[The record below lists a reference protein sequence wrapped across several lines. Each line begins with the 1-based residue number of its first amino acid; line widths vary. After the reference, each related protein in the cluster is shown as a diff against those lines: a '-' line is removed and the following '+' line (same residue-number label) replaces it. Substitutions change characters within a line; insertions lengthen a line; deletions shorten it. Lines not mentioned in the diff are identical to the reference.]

1 MPNVAIIG
9 GGPSGLMAA
18 DVISVAGIGVT
29 VYDRMPTVGR
39 KFLMAGRGGLNLT
52 HSEPLDVFLT
62 RYGAA
67 RPWLEPHL
75 QAFAPERVVAWAHDL
90 GQETFVGSSG
100 RVFPKAM
107 KASPLLRTWMA
118 RLVSRG
124 VVFATAHR
132 WTGFEGPGRLR
143 FESREGP
150 ILAEASATVLALGGA
165 SWPRLGSDGGWL
177 DSLAGQGVVIQPLAP
192 ANCGARIAWSGRF
205 TARHVG
211 TPLKR
216 IALTVA
222 GRRVRGEAVISAS
235 GLEGGAVYALTPD
248 IRRLLDS
255 GARVSLEIDLRPDDS
270 LAAVTDRLSRA
281 RGKQSMS
288 TFLARAIDLAPA
300 GRSLLF
306 EAAGRT
312 LPTAPDALARL
323 IKGVTVTIDGLAGL
337 DRAISTAGGVAASE
351 IDSAMMLHRMPG
363 VFVAGEMLDWEGPTG
378 GYLLQGAFATG
389 FAAGHGVLR
398 HIGR

>member
-1 MPNVAIIG
+1 MPNVAVIG

-18 DVISVAGIGVT
+18 DVISAVGIGVT
-29 VYDRMPTVGR
+29 VYDRMPTFGR

-52 HSEPLDVFLT
+52 HSEPLELFLT

-67 RPWLEPHL
+67 RSWLEPHL
-75 QAFAPERVVAWAHDL
+75 QAFPPERVLAWAHDL
-90 GQETFVGSSG
+90 GQKTFVGSSG
-100 RVFPKAM
+100 RVFPTAM
-107 KASPLLRTWMA
+107 KASPLLRAWIT
-118 RLVSRG
+118 RLSSRG

-132 WTGFEGPGRLR
+132 WTGFEAPGQLR
-143 FESREGP
+143 FETREGLS
-150 ILAEASATVLALGGA
+150 LAEASATVLALGGA

-177 DSLAGQGVVIQPLAP
+177 DGLAAQGVVIHPLVP
-192 ANCGARIAWSGRF
+192 ANCGVRIAWSERF

-216 IALTVA
+216 IALTLA
-222 GRRVRGEAVISAS
+222 GRRVRGEVVISAT
-235 GLEGGAVYALTPD
+235 GLEGGVVYALTPE
-248 IRRLLDS
+248 IRRLLAS
-255 GARVSLEIDLRPDDS
+255 GESVSLEIDLRPDEALS
-270 LAAVTDRLSRA
+270 PLTDRLSRA

-323 IKGVTVTIDGLAGL
+323 IKGVSVTIEGLASL
-337 DRAISTAGGVAASE
+337 DRAISTAGGVATSE
-351 IDSAMMLHRMPG
+351 IDSEMMLRRMPG

-389 FAAGHGVLR
+389 FAAGHGVL
-398 HIGR
+398 HHLGR

>member
-1 MPNVAIIG
+1 MHNVAIVG

-18 DVISVAGIGVT
+18 DVISAAGVGVT

-39 KFLMAGRGGLNLT
+39 KLLMAGRGGLNLT
-52 HSEPLDVFLT
+52 HSEPLDIFIT
-62 RYGAA
+62 RYGTA
-67 RPWLEPHL
+67 RCWLEPRL
-75 QAFAPERVVAWAHDL
+75 REFPPERLLAWAHDL

-100 RVFPKAM
+100 RIFPKAM
-107 KASPLLRTWMA
+107 KASPMLRAWIA
-118 RLVSRG
+118 RLGSRG
-124 VVFATAHR
+124 ASFATGHR
-132 WTGFEGPGRLR
+132 WTGFEAPGRLR
-143 FESREGP
+143 FETRKGP
-150 ILAEASATVLALGGA
+150 IIAEASATVLALGGA

-177 DSLAGQGVVIQPLAP
+177 DILAAQGVVIHPLVP
-192 ANCGARIAWSGRF
+192 ANCGVRIAWSERF

-216 IALTVA
+216 IALTLA
-222 GRRVRGEAVISAS
+222 GRRMRGEAVISAT

-255 GARVSLEIDLRPDDS
+255 GARVSLEIDLRPDETLS
-270 LAAVTDRLSRA
+270 TLTDRLSRA

-306 EAAGRT
+306 EAQGRT

-323 IKGVTVTIDGLAGL
+323 IKGAPVTIEGLAGIE
-337 DRAISTAGGVAASE
+337 RAISTAGGVAASE
-351 IDSAMMLHRMPG
+351 IDSAMLLRRLPG

-398 HIGR
+398 HLGR

>member
-18 DVISVAGIGVT
+18 DVISAAGIGVT

-39 KFLMAGRGGLNLT
+39 KLLMAGRGGLNLT

-62 RYGAA
+62 RYGTA

-75 QAFAPERVVAWAHDL
+75 QAFAPQHVLAWAHDL

-107 KASPLLRTWMA
+107 KASPLLRAWMA

-143 FESREGP
+143 FESRDGP

-165 SWPRLGSDGGWL
+165 SWPRLGSDGGWF

-192 ANCGARIAWSGRF
+192 ANCGARIAWSERF

-216 IALTVA
+216 IAMTVA

-248 IRRLLDS
+248 IRRLLDN

-306 EAAGRT
+306 EAAGRA

>member
-1 MPNVAIIG
+1 MPNVAVIG

-18 DVISVAGIGVT
+18 DVISAAGIGVT

-52 HSEPLDVFLT
+52 HSEALDVFLT

-67 RPWLEPHL
+67 RSWLEPHL
-75 QAFAPERVVAWAHDL
+75 QAFPPERVLAWAHDF

-100 RVFPKAM
+100 RIFPKAM
-107 KASPLLRTWMA
+107 KASPLLRAWIA
-118 RLVSRG
+118 RLGSRG

-132 WTGFEGPGRLR
+132 WTGFEPPGQLR
-143 FESREGP
+143 FETREGP
-150 ILAEASATVLALGGA
+150 VLTEASATVLALGGA

-177 DSLAGQGVVIQPLAP
+177 DILAAQGVVIHPLMP
-192 ANCGARIAWSGRF
+192 ANCGVRIAWSERV
-205 TARHVG
+205 TARHLG

-216 IALTVA
+216 IALTLA
-222 GRRVRGEAVISAS
+222 GHRVRGEAVISAA
-235 GLEGGAVYALTPD
+235 GLEGGAVYALTPE
-248 IRRLLDS
+248 IRRLLAS
-255 GARVSLEIDLRPDDS
+255 GEIVSLEIDLRPDETHS
-270 LAAVTDRLSRA
+270 TLTDRLSRT

-288 TFLARAIDLAPA
+288 TFLTRAIDLAPA

-306 EAAGRT
+306 EVAGRT

-323 IKGVTVTIDGLAGL
+323 IKGVTVTIKGLADL

-351 IDSAMMLHRMPG
+351 FDSAMMLRRIPG

-398 HIGR
+398 HMGR